1 MFVCCDFSVFVV
13 CVVCAFCCE
22 FVFVVVGVCG
32 VVVGLC
38 LVWFVR
44 GVVGLFWCFVYLRLS
59 LVWLCLLLLV
69 CGRCCCGMCVCC
81 FRMCACF

>member
-38 LVWFVR
+38 LVW
-44 GVVGLFWCFVYLRLS
+44 LWSWCG
-59 LVWLCLLLLV
+59 LLLV
-69 CGRCCCGMCVCC
+69 CGLCCRCVFDFVVLG
-81 FRMCACF
+81 